1 MKYTKLRLNLE
12 LGLIQTDKLI
22 EYGLANF
29 VFWIGVDEIWLTY
42 YCFHNE
48 ILANLILILN
58 NRPTSKQK
66 QL

>member
-29 VFWIGVDEIWLTY
+29 VF
-42 YCFHNE
+42 
-48 ILANLILILN
+48 
-58 NRPTSKQK
+58 
-66 QL
+66 